1 MDTIHKSL
9 GIQTEEISN
18 TSGNFIPNNSKSFL
32 SFLSKIS
39 NINKMKILPYRNR
52 LIYNQ
57 KFSLKDEDDT
67 RNNENFQKFMDKL
80 LNKENSVDELKK
92 REQTKNNLTLSTNKI
107 FFMNKFRH
115 KSKNE
120 LISAKLNLKKNLCSD
135 SNTKVLKNI
144 YIRNKMLT
152 KEYLNSASHR
162 QKSGFGLTEDSSIT
176 KNDIKE
182 FDGKMLNRL
191 IKLEYFTNSNDTKT
205 KKFINRQKNNFSL
218 PKIIV
223 NSKTCDVK
231 GKNLDRKIRIMK
243 KNAINF
249 LRNHNKHFI
258 TDNYE
263 QNNNSNSNMKKKIFN
278 HNNEDFISNLK
289 YFENFYKKNITKQ
302 ILYLKSKKKFFSD
315 LRNHNDYINDIIK
328 DFKKS

>member
-67 RNNENFQKFMDKL
+67 RNNENFRKFMDKL

-144 YIRNKMLT
+144 YITHIL
-152 KEYLNSASHR
+152 
-162 QKSGFGLTEDSSIT
+162 SI
-176 KNDIKE
+176 
-182 FDGKMLNRL
+182 
-191 IKLEYFTNSNDTKT
+191 
-205 KKFINRQKNNFSL
+205 
-218 PKIIV
+218 
-223 NSKTCDVK
+223 
-231 GKNLDRKIRIMK
+231 
-243 KNAINF
+243 
-249 LRNHNKHFI
+249 
-258 TDNYE
+258 
-263 QNNNSNSNMKKKIFN
+263 
-278 HNNEDFISNLK
+278 
-289 YFENFYKKNITKQ
+289 
-302 ILYLKSKKKFFSD
+302 
-315 LRNHNDYINDIIK
+315 
-328 DFKKS
+328 